1 MNRKE
6 IRDNVDV
13 KEIEEADR
21 KVLSETK
28 VENEEINERIKVY
41 ICVLIM

>member
-13 KEIEEADR
+13 KEIEEAD
-21 KVLSETK
+21 KKILGETN

>member
-13 KEIEEADR
+13 KEIEEAD
-21 KVLSETK
+21 KKILSETK
-28 VENEEINERIKVY
+28 VKNEEINERIKVY
-41 ICVLIM
+41 IMC